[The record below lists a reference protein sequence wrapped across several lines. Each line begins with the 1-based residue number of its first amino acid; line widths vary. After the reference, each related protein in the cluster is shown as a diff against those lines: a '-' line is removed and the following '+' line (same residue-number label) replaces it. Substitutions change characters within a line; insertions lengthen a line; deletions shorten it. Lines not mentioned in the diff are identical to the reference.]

1 MIAVRRSKLQARRLQ
16 MPVSDE
22 DLSRLKIG
30 DLVYL
35 HGVVFTGR
43 EGVYRMLFDRN
54 EVPPVDL
61 SALTNV
67 TFHCSPAVSE
77 PRPGEYSIPSVTATA
92 SFRFDR
98 YLPRLFAEYGV
109 RVVIGKGGMQPQVYR
124 ETFRKYGAVYLTTVG
139 YGLGAIY
146 GKGVQRVR
154 DVIWKDE
161 LGLAQAMWLLDV
173 ENFGPFLVEGDCQ
186 GDSLFIQANDEINK
200 KFLPLYEDLPQPK
213 LKRRGE
219 MINPGEEAF

>member
-1 MIAVRRSKLQARRLQ
+1 MIATGPTGMHTVHLQT
-16 MPVSDE
+16 PVGRD
-22 DLSRLKIG
+22 DLRALRTG
-30 DLVYL
+30 DVVFMD
-35 HGVVFTGR
+35 GVVFTGR
-43 EGVYRMLFDRN
+43 EGVYRRLFDRN

-61 SALTNV
+61 AALTNV

-173 ENFGPFLVEGDCQ
+173 ENFGPFLVEGDCL
-186 GDSLFIQANDEINK
+186 GNSLFSQANVVINK
-200 KFLPLYEDLPQPK
+200 KFLPLYDDLPQPK
-213 LKRRGE
+213 LKRLGE
-219 MINPGEEAF
+219 VSNPGEEVF